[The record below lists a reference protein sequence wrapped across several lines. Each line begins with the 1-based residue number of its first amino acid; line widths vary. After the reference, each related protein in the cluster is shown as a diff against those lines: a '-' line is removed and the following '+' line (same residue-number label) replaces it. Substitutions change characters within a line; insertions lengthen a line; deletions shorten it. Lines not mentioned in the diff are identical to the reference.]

1 MTICKLLEAILAT
14 NEVKGLEWVFVFCC
28 VWCLGAGFSE
38 LNAINYRRSF
48 SDWWKDK
55 WKVCK
60 FPAKGMV
67 FDYYVDMGG
76 AAYGYL
82 HGAMGPSA
90 EASAGFSAFEEL
102 EQKFCQVVDLLAEI
116 AENSGL
122 QSNSDLLRH
131 CDAWLS
137 SGSERARRRL
147 IRAGIVPISGRA
159 LSTSH

>member
-67 FDYYVDMGG
+67 FDYYVDMENNK
-76 AAYGYL
+76 
-82 HGAMGPSA
+82 P
-90 EASAGFSAFEEL
+90 EEWI
-102 EQKFCQVVDLLAEI
+102 KM
-116 AENSGL
+116 NT
-122 QSNSDLLRH
+122 SDITTSL
-131 CDAWLS
+131 DTS
-137 SGSERARRRL
+137 K
-147 IRAGIVPISGRA
+147 PI
-159 LSTSH
+159 